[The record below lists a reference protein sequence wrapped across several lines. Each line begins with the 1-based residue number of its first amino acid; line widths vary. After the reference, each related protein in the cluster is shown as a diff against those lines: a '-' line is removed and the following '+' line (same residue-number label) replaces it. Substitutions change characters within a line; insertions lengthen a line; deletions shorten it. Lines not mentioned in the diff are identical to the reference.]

1 MTRKKE
7 KTQDKTE
14 NRNNDVELKSIK
26 HSEISASSELIKQ
39 YEVDPVKTPGILSY
53 NAYRKILGY
62 GLRYANE
69 DMTSKDWREVYG
81 ILIGSIEENKEVM
94 IKDAIPMVVGDRAG
108 VKYENKQYV
117 DMAQIDESVYERSI
131 QDKKNDFIIGW
142 WHTHPG
148 FGFFY
153 SPVDCMT
160 QLGYQIPNPFALG
173 IIFDHTKFLSNDFYL
188 GVAGLRLINPEQGIL
203 STYDFIELKYELEK
217 EQMTNKVKKTVNDL
231 NKKVDKILDDLKY
244 IDEVLR
250 KKALAQLQRNYG
262 LILVPKRDIKVT
274 KDEIEADEDETY
286 LYVWDPEYFKKSFKV
301 PKFREKVENEIAKY
315 ENTLFLNKDEG
326 EKFESK
332 RDKYQKKIE
341 SVIKKPNQWYDRMMS
356 EFTERIERISPLY
369 DYLDTDERKIIEYFE
384 TRSSEYYKI
393 LDTLNQRAKFQLKN
407 KKLKSTKI

>member
-7 KTQDKTE
+7 KTPDETE
-14 NRNNDVELKSIK
+14 NHYDDVELRSIK
-26 HSEISASSELIKQ
+26 SKKISASSELIKL
-39 YEVDPVKTPGILSY
+39 YGVDPVKTPGMLTY

-62 GLRYANE
+62 GLRYANDE
-69 DMTSKDWREVYG
+69 MSSKDWREVYG
-81 ILIGSIEENKEVM
+81 ILIGSIEENKKVLV
-94 IKDAIPMVVGDRAG
+94 KDAIPMVVGDRAG

-188 GVAGLRLINPEQGIL
+188 GVAGLRLINPEQGML
-203 STYDFIELKYELEK
+203 SSYDLVELKYELEK
-217 EQMTNKVKKTVNDL
+217 EKMTNKVKKTIKDL
-231 NKKVDKILDDLKY
+231 NKKVDKILDDLNY
-244 IDEVLR
+244 INEILR

-274 KDEIEADEDETY
+274 KDEQEAEEDDTY
-286 LYVWDPEYFKKSFKV
+286 LYVWDPEFFKKSYRI
-301 PKFREKVENEIAKY
+301 PKFREKLENEIAKY
-315 ENTLFLNKDEG
+315 ENSLLSIQDEK
-326 EKFESK
+326 EKFASK
-332 RDKYQKKIE
+332 KEKYQKKIK
-341 SVIKKPNQWYDRMMS
+341 SYLNKPNQWYNKMMN
-356 EFTERIERISPLY
+356 EFTERVERISPLY
-369 DYLDTDERKIIEYFE
+369 DYLDTNERKIIEYFE
-384 TRSSEYYKI
+384 KRSSEYYKI
-393 LDTLNQRAKFQLKN
+393 LDNLNLRAEFQLEN
-407 KKLKSTKI
+407 KT